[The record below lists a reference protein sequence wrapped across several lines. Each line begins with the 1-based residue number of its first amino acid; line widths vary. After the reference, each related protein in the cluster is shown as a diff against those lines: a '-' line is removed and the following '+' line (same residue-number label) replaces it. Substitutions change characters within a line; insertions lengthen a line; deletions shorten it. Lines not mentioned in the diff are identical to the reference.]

1 MTDIYNDNSYLEKN
15 PTLHTEDS
23 EFKFQNIKRFLSSIE
38 VKNNRIKIL
47 DIGGGAGIIG
57 KLVLEYFLK
66 SGIVVTFHSLDL
78 STQMLKIQLK
88 NNPQIKK
95 IINCSINECTEL
107 NYDLVLMI
115 DVIEHIEGKED
126 TAKILNKLGKNIIYN
141 IPIEINFF
149 DILKYL
155 KSYFRYYKRQKKRW
169 GHIHFFSF
177 TSSQSFLRRHYKII
191 DSYFQPY
198 CFHYRYSDNESYLKL
213 RRDFLW
219 NIELKIS
226 CWIFNHFPNISKYL
240 IQGSNY
246 SLVKTKNNFT

>member
-15 PTLHTEDS
+15 PSLHTEDS

-57 KLVLEYFLK
+57 KLVLEYFQE
-66 SGIVVTFHSLDL
+66 SGIIVTFHSLDL

-95 IINCSINECTEL
+95 IINCSINECPKS

-126 TAKILNKLGKNIIYN
+126 SAKILNKLGKNIIYN

-155 KSYFRYYKRQKKRW
+155 KSFFRYYKRQKKMW

-177 TSSQSFLRRHYKII
+177 TSSQSFLKRHYKII

-219 NIELKIS
+219 KIELKIS
-226 CWIFNHFPNISKYL
+226 CWIFNNFQNISKYL

>member
-15 PTLHTEDS
+15 PSLHTEDS
-23 EFKFQNIKRFLSSIE
+23 KFKFQNIKRFLSSIE

-57 KLVLEYFLK
+57 KLVLEHFQE
-66 SGIVVTFHSLDL
+66 SGIVVSFHSLDL

-95 IINCSINECTEL
+95 IINCSINECPKS

-115 DVIEHIEGKED
+115 DVIEHIEEKED
-126 TAKILNKLGKNIIYN
+126 SAKILNKLGKNIIYN

-155 KSYFRYYKRQKKRW
+155 KSFFRYYKRQKKRW

-177 TSSQSFLRRHYKII
+177 TSSQSFLKRHYKII

-219 NIELKIS
+219 KIELKIS
-226 CWIFNHFPNISKYL
+226 CWIFNNFQNISKYL

>member
-1 MTDIYNDNSYLEKN
+1 MIDIYNDNSYILKN

-23 EFKFQNIKRFLSSIE
+23 EFKFQNIKRFLSSIR

-57 KLVLEYFLK
+57 KLVLEYFLE

-95 IINCSINECTEL
+95 IINCSIDECTEL
-107 NYDLVLMI
+107 NYVLVLLI
-115 DVIEHIEGKED
+115 DVKEHIEGKED
-126 TAKILNKLGKNIIYN
+126 TAKILNKIGKNIIYN
-141 IPIEINFF
+141 IPTEINFF

-155 KSYFRYYKRQKKRW
+155 KSCFRYYKRQKKRW

-177 TSSQSFLRRHYKII
+177 TSSQTFLRRHHKII

-198 CFHYRYSDNESYLKL
+198 CFHYRYSDYESYLKL
-213 RRDFLW
+213 RRTFLW

-226 CWIFNHFPNISKYL
+226 CWIFNNFPNISKHL

-246 SLVKTKNNFT
+246 SLVKTKNNFS

>member
-1 MTDIYNDNSYLEKN
+1 MTDIYNDDSYIEKN

-23 EFKFQNIKRFLSSIE
+23 EFKFQNIKRFLNSVE
-38 VKNNRIKIL
+38 VKNNRIKVL

-57 KLVLEYFLK
+57 KLVLDYFLENR
-66 SGIVVTFHSLDL
+66 IVVTFHSLDL
-78 STQMLKIQLK
+78 STQMLKTQLQ
-88 NNPQIKK
+88 NNPQINK
-95 IINCSINECTEL
+95 IINCSIDECPES

-155 KSYFRYYKRQKKRW
+155 KSYFRYYKRQKLRW

-177 TSSQSFLRRHYKII
+177 NSSQSFLKRHHKII

-198 CFHYRYSDNESYLKL
+198 CFHYKYSDYEIYLKL
-213 RRDFLW
+213 RHNFFW
-219 NIELKIS
+219 NIELNIS
-226 CWIFNHFPNISKYL
+226 CWIFNNFPKISKHL

-246 SLVKTKNNFT
+246 SLVKTKNNVS

>member
-15 PTLHTEDS
+15 PSLHTEDS
-23 EFKFQNIKRFLSSIE
+23 KFKFQNIKRFLSSIE

-57 KLVLEYFLK
+57 KLVLEYFQE
-66 SGIVVTFHSLDL
+66 SGIVVSFHSLDL

-95 IINCSINECTEL
+95 IINCSINECPKS

-126 TAKILNKLGKNIIYN
+126 SAKILNKLGKNIIYN

-155 KSYFRYYKRQKKRW
+155 KSFFRYYKRQKKRW

-219 NIELKIS
+219 KIELKIS
-226 CWIFNHFPNISKYL
+226 CWIFNNFQNISKYL

>member
-15 PTLHTEDS
+15 PSLHTEDS
-23 EFKFQNIKRFLSSIE
+23 KFKFQNIKRFLSSIE

-57 KLVLEYFLK
+57 KLVLEHFQE

-95 IINCSINECTEL
+95 IINCSINECPKS

-115 DVIEHIEGKED
+115 DVIEHIEEKED
-126 TAKILNKLGKNIIYN
+126 SAKILNKLGKNIIYN

-155 KSYFRYYKRQKKRW
+155 KSFFRYYKRQKERW

-219 NIELKIS
+219 KIELKIS
-226 CWIFNHFPNISKYL
+226 CWIFNNFQNISKYL

>member
-15 PTLHTEDS
+15 PSLHTEDS
-23 EFKFQNIKRFLSSIE
+23 KFKFQNIKRFLSSID

-57 KLVLEYFLK
+57 KLVLEYFQE

-78 STQMLKIQLK
+78 STEMLKIQLK

-95 IINCSINECTEL
+95 IINCSISECTEL

-115 DVIEHIEGKED
+115 DVIEHIEEKED
-126 TAKILNKLGKNIIYN
+126 AAKILNKLGKNIIYN

-155 KSYFRYYKRQKKRW
+155 KSFFRYYKRQKKRW

-219 NIELKIS
+219 KIELKTS
-226 CWIFNHFPNISKYL
+226 CWIFNNFQKISKHL
-240 IQGSNY
+240 I
-246 SLVKTKNNFT
+246 

>member
-15 PTLHTEDS
+15 PSLHTEDS
-23 EFKFQNIKRFLSSIE
+23 KFKFQNIKRFLSSIE

-57 KLVLEYFLK
+57 KLVLEYFQE
-66 SGIVVTFHSLDL
+66 SGIVVSFHSLDL

-95 IINCSINECTEL
+95 IINCSINECPKS

-115 DVIEHIEGKED
+115 DVIEHIEEKED
-126 TAKILNKLGKNIIYN
+126 SAKILNKLGKNIIYN

-155 KSYFRYYKRQKKRW
+155 KSFFRYYKRQKKRW

-177 TSSQSFLRRHYKII
+177 TSSQSFLKRHYKII

-219 NIELKIS
+219 KIELKIS
-226 CWIFNHFPNISKYL
+226 CWIFNNFQNISKYI

>member
-1 MTDIYNDNSYLEKN
+1 M
-15 PTLHTEDS
+15 
-23 EFKFQNIKRFLSSIE
+23 SSIE

-57 KLVLEYFLK
+57 KLVLEYFQE
-66 SGIVVTFHSLDL
+66 SGIIVTFHSLDL

-95 IINCSINECTEL
+95 IINCSINECPKS

-126 TAKILNKLGKNIIYN
+126 SAKILNKLGKNIIYN

-155 KSYFRYYKRQKKRW
+155 KSFFRYYKRQKKRW

-219 NIELKIS
+219 KIELKIS
-226 CWIFNHFPNISKYL
+226 CWIFNNFQNISKYL

>member
-1 MTDIYNDNSYLEKN
+1 MTDIYNDNSYIEKN

-23 EFKFQNIKRFLSSIE
+23 KFKFQNIKRFLNSIE
-38 VKNNRIKIL
+38 VKNNKIKII
-47 DIGGGAGIIG
+47 DIGGGAGLIG

-66 SGIVVTFHSLDL
+66 NGIFVTFHSLDL
-78 STQMLKIQLK
+78 SMEMLKIQRK
-88 NNPQIKK
+88 NNPRIKK
-95 IINCSINECTEL
+95 TFNCPINKCPEL

-115 DVIEHIEGKED
+115 DVIEHIEEKED

-155 KSYFRYYKRQKKRW
+155 KSYFRYYKNQRKRW

-177 TSSQSFLRRHYKII
+177 ISSQSFLRRHHKII
-191 DSYFQPY
+191 DTYFQPY
-198 CFHYRYSDNESYLKL
+198 CFHYRYSDYDSYLKL
-213 RRDFLW
+213 RLNFSW

-226 CWIFNHFPNISKYL
+226 CWIFNHFPKMSKYL

-246 SLVKTKNNFT
+246 SLVKS

>member
-1 MTDIYNDNSYLEKN
+1 MIDIYNDDSYIEKN

-23 EFKFQNIKRFLSSIE
+23 EFKFQNIKRFLSSVQ

-47 DIGGGAGIIG
+47 DIGGGAGMIG
-57 KLVLEYFLK
+57 KLVLDYFLEN
-66 SGIVVTFHSLDL
+66 GIVVTFHSLDL
-78 STQMLKIQLK
+78 STRMLKIQLK
-88 NNPQIKK
+88 NNPLINK
-95 IINCSINECTEL
+95 IINCSIDECPES

-115 DVIEHIEGKED
+115 DVIEHIEGKEY

-155 KSYFRYYKRQKKRW
+155 KSNFRYYKRQKVRW

-177 TSSQSFLRRHYKII
+177 TSSQSFLRRHHKII

-198 CFHYRYSDNESYLKL
+198 CFHYKYSDYESYLKL
-213 RRDFLW
+213 RHDFFW
-219 NIELKIS
+219 NIELNIS
-226 CWIFNHFPNISKYL
+226 CWIFNNFPNLSKYL

-246 SLVKTKNNFT
+246 SLVKTKNNFS

>member
-1 MTDIYNDNSYLEKN
+1 
-15 PTLHTEDS
+15 
-23 EFKFQNIKRFLSSIE
+23 
-38 VKNNRIKIL
+38 
-47 DIGGGAGIIG
+47 
-57 KLVLEYFLK
+57 
-66 SGIVVTFHSLDL
+66 
-78 STQMLKIQLK
+78 MLKIQLK

-95 IINCSINECTEL
+95 IINCSINECPKS

-115 DVIEHIEGKED
+115 DVIEHIEEKED
-126 TAKILNKLGKNIIYN
+126 SAKILNKLGKNIIYN

-155 KSYFRYYKRQKKRW
+155 KSFFRYYKRQKKRW

-219 NIELKIS
+219 KIELKIS
-226 CWIFNHFPNISKYL
+226 CWIFNNFQNISKYL

>member
-15 PTLHTEDS
+15 PSLHTEDS
-23 EFKFQNIKRFLSSIE
+23 KFKFQNIKRFLSSIE

-57 KLVLEYFLK
+57 KLVLEYFQE
-66 SGIVVTFHSLDL
+66 SGIVVSFHSLDL

-95 IINCSINECTEL
+95 IINCSINECPKS

-126 TAKILNKLGKNIIYN
+126 SAKILNKLGKNIIYN

-155 KSYFRYYKRQKKRW
+155 KSFFRYYKRQKKRW

-177 TSSQSFLRRHYKII
+177 TSSQSFLKRHYKII

-219 NIELKIS
+219 KIELKIS
-226 CWIFNHFPNISKYL
+226 CWIFNNFQNISKYL

>member
-15 PTLHTEDS
+15 PSLHTEDS
-23 EFKFQNIKRFLSSIE
+23 KFKFQNIKRFLSSIE

-57 KLVLEYFLK
+57 KLVLEHFQE
-66 SGIVVTFHSLDL
+66 SGIVVSFHSLDL

-95 IINCSINECTEL
+95 IINCSINECPKS

-115 DVIEHIEGKED
+115 DVIEHIEEKED
-126 TAKILNKLGKNIIYN
+126 SAKILNKLGKNIIYN

-155 KSYFRYYKRQKKRW
+155 KSFFRYYKRQKERW

-219 NIELKIS
+219 KIELKIS
-226 CWIFNHFPNISKYL
+226 CWIFNNFQNISKYL

>member
-15 PTLHTEDS
+15 PSLHTEDS
-23 EFKFQNIKRFLSSIE
+23 KFKFQNIKRFLSSIE

-57 KLVLEYFLK
+57 KLVLEYFQE

-95 IINCSINECTEL
+95 IINCSINECPKS

-126 TAKILNKLGKNIIYN
+126 SAKILNKLGKNIIYN

-155 KSYFRYYKRQKKRW
+155 KSFFRYYKRQKKRW

-177 TSSQSFLRRHYKII
+177 TSSQSFLKRHYKII

-219 NIELKIS
+219 KIELKIS
-226 CWIFNHFPNISKYL
+226 CWIFNNFQNISKYL

>member
-1 MTDIYNDNSYLEKN
+1 M
-15 PTLHTEDS
+15 
-23 EFKFQNIKRFLSSIE
+23 SSIE

-57 KLVLEYFLK
+57 KLVLEYFQE
-66 SGIVVTFHSLDL
+66 SGIVVSFHSLDL

-95 IINCSINECTEL
+95 IINCSINECPKS

-115 DVIEHIEGKED
+115 DVIEHIEEKED
-126 TAKILNKLGKNIIYN
+126 SAKILNKLGKNIIYN

-155 KSYFRYYKRQKKRW
+155 KSFFRYYKRQKKRW

-219 NIELKIS
+219 KIELKIS
-226 CWIFNHFPNISKYL
+226 CWIFNNFQNISKYL

>member
-1 MTDIYNDNSYLEKN
+1 MTDIYNDNSYFKKN

-38 VKNNRIKIL
+38 IKNNRVKIL

-57 KLVLEYFLK
+57 KLVIEYFLER
-66 SGIVVTFHSLDL
+66 GIVVTFHALDL
-78 STQMLKIQLK
+78 STKMLEIQLK

-95 IINCSINECTEL
+95 TINSSINECTEL
-107 NYDLVLMI
+107 NHDLVLMI

-155 KSYFRYYKRQKKRW
+155 KSSFRYYKRQKKRW

-177 TSSQSFLRRHYKII
+177 TSSQSFLRRHHKIT

-198 CFHYRYSDNESYLKL
+198 CFHYRYSDHESYLKL
-213 RRDFLW
+213 RHDFLW

-226 CWIFNHFPNISKYL
+226 YLIFNHFPKISKYL

-246 SLVKTKNNFT
+246 SLVKTKNNFL

>member
-15 PTLHTEDS
+15 PSLHTEDS
-23 EFKFQNIKRFLSSIE
+23 KFKFQNIKRFLSSIE

-57 KLVLEYFLK
+57 KLVLEYFQE
-66 SGIVVTFHSLDL
+66 SGIVVSFHSLDL

-95 IINCSINECTEL
+95 IINCSINECPKS

-126 TAKILNKLGKNIIYN
+126 SAKILNKLGKNIIYN

-155 KSYFRYYKRQKKRW
+155 KSFFRYYKRQKERW

-177 TSSQSFLRRHYKII
+177 TSSQSFLKRHYKII

-219 NIELKIS
+219 KIELKIS
-226 CWIFNHFPNISKYL
+226 CWIFNNFQNISKYL

>member
-15 PTLHTEDS
+15 PSLHTEDS
-23 EFKFQNIKRFLSSIE
+23 KFKFQNIKRFLSSIE

-57 KLVLEYFLK
+57 KLVLEYFQE

-95 IINCSINECTEL
+95 IINCSINECPKS

-115 DVIEHIEGKED
+115 DVIEHIEEKED
-126 TAKILNKLGKNIIYN
+126 SAKILNKLGKNIIYN

-155 KSYFRYYKRQKKRW
+155 KSFFRYYKRQKKRW

-177 TSSQSFLRRHYKII
+177 TSSQSFLKRHYKII

-213 RRDFLW
+213 RSDFLW
-219 NIELKIS
+219 KIELKIS
-226 CWIFNHFPNISKYL
+226 CWIFNNFQNISKYL

>member
-15 PTLHTEDS
+15 PSLHTEDS
-23 EFKFQNIKRFLSSIE
+23 KFKFQNIKRFLSSIE

-57 KLVLEYFLK
+57 KLVLEHFQE
-66 SGIVVTFHSLDL
+66 SGIVVSFHSLDL

-95 IINCSINECTEL
+95 IINCSINECPKS

-115 DVIEHIEGKED
+115 DVIEHIEEKED
-126 TAKILNKLGKNIIYN
+126 SAKILNKLGKNIIYN

-155 KSYFRYYKRQKKRW
+155 KSFFRYYNRQKERW

-219 NIELKIS
+219 KIELKIS
-226 CWIFNHFPNISKYL
+226 CWIFNHFPKISKHL

-246 SLVKTKNNFT
+246 SLVKTKHNFT

>member
-15 PTLHTEDS
+15 PSLHTEDS

-57 KLVLEYFLK
+57 KLVLEYFQE
-66 SGIVVTFHSLDL
+66 SGIIVTFHSLDL

-155 KSYFRYYKRQKKRW
+155 KSYFRYYKRQEKRW

-191 DSYFQPY
+191 DSYFKPY

-213 RRDFLW
+213 RRYFLW

-226 CWIFNHFPNISKYL
+226 CWIFNHFPKISKYL

>member
-1 MTDIYNDNSYLEKN
+1 
-15 PTLHTEDS
+15 
-23 EFKFQNIKRFLSSIE
+23 
-38 VKNNRIKIL
+38 
-47 DIGGGAGIIG
+47 
-57 KLVLEYFLK
+57 
-66 SGIVVTFHSLDL
+66 
-78 STQMLKIQLK
+78 MLKIQLK

-95 IINCSINECTEL
+95 IINCSINECNEL

-126 TAKILNKLGKNIIYN
+126 TAKILNKLGENIIYN

-155 KSYFRYYKRQKKRW
+155 KSYFRYYKRQEKRW

-226 CWIFNHFPNISKYL
+226 CWIFNHFPKTSKHL